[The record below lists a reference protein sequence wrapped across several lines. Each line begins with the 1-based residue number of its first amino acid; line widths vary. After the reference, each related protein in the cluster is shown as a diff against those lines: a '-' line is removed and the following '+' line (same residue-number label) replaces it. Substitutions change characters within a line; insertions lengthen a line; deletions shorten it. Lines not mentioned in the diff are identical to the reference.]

1 MDKSIFAEGLTV
13 SNDGKIY
20 QLTWK
25 EKKFVIWDLNTEIN
39 HNTTEYTYTPWIIQS
54 KSLPL
59 KETPYDLREGWGLA
73 YNYDLKTS
81 KDLLYATDG
90 SSNIYVI
97 DIDLW

>member
-39 HNTTEYTYTPWIIQS
+39 HNTTEYTYTPWII
-54 KSLPL
+54 
-59 KETPYDLREGWGLA
+59 
-73 YNYDLKTS
+73 
-81 KDLLYATDG
+81 
-90 SSNIYVI
+90 
-97 DIDLW
+97 